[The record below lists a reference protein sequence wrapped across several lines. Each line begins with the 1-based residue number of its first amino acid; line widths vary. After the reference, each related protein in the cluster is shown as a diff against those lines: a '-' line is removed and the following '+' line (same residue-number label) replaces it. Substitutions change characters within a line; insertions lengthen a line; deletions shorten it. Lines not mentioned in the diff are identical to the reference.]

1 MEITGTDNYRP
12 PTLIHPASPGEG
24 SLSALCQASLACRV
38 PSKVPIASAE
48 MGFWP
53 LTGTVRFYRCTPPF
67 PASALQ
73 LLLQKPPTS
82 PFTASPFDL
91 VINPGQR
98 ANSPVRPWL
107 HPTFGRARLRLA
119 RTRHKCWHW
128 RGQEEQ
134 KKWNKWRGDPS
145 LWKPLEARPTRPG
158 ARGACLGCGGPHQPF
173 DAAPHGL
180 NVWAVCTGNN
190 GHSVVQN

>member
-128 RGQEEQ
+128 RRQEEQ
-134 KKWNKWRGDPS
+134 KKNGINGEATHRCGS
-145 LWKPLEARPTRPG
+145 HWKHGQPGPALEVPAWAAVALTSHLMLRPTG
-158 ARGACLGCGGPHQPF
+158 
-173 DAAPHGL
+173 
-180 NVWAVCTGNN
+180 
-190 GHSVVQN
+190 